1 MARGPRLL
9 SLRVSRTSRAAHISK
24 MSAIKPLPKLPE
36 NLGDQPTIVAALD
49 DIRFTI
55 EDDDRAEFAWFA
67 REYPRIFRYHIYH
80 AEHRLKTIH
89 ENYRKAASEF
99 ELQTAENENL
109 FSVSSGRG
117 LAWQIYWDFEAFL
130 NAVGSALD
138 VLARIVG
145 LFYTDPVP
153 LSFSKLCSKRQLSGA
168 VDLLRSA
175 QHLWVHRLK
184 DYRDCFVHYTPV
196 DNEAWIHCHKYRD
209 GWEIRCAIPVN
220 PNIRETEGFRFSR
233 RAELLRYSIATH
245 KRVMTL
251 DRHVGQLIRKHW
263 AAGTFP
269 KRFHNLF
276 FVGERQRVLA
286 NNRLETDLR
295 TGSRSS
301 PASAAQP

>member
-1 MARGPRLL
+1 
-9 SLRVSRTSRAAHISK
+9 
-24 MSAIKPLPKLPE
+24 MSVIKPLPKLPE
-36 NLGDQPTIVAALD
+36 NLSGQPAIVSALD

-89 ENYRKAASEF
+89 ECYRKAGLEF
-99 ELQTAENENL
+99 ELQIAEKENL
-109 FSVSSGRG
+109 FSVSTGRG

-130 NAVGSALD
+130 NAIGSALD

-145 LFYTDPVP
+145 LFYADPAPV
-153 LSFSKLCSKRQLSGA
+153 SFIKLCNKRQLSGA

-175 QHLWVHRLK
+175 QQLWVHRLK

-196 DNEAWIHCHKYRD
+196 DNEAWIHCHRYRD

-220 PNIRETEGFRFSR
+220 PNIREAEGFRFSR

-245 KRVMTL
+245 KRLMTL
-251 DRHVGQLIRKHW
+251 DRRIGQLIRKEW
-263 AAGTFP
+263 QEGIFP

-276 FVGERQRVLA
+276 FVGERQRVPA
-286 NNRLETDLR
+286 NNRLEEDLR
-295 TGSRSS
+295 TRSLRSLVS
-301 PASAAQP
+301 PSQP